1 MKQEYYVDKIEMAP
15 RQNNS
20 NGFAKFKLEGSL
32 NGTDWTLLGDSL
44 VFNPANK
51 SFQEF
56 SITPQPL
63 QYIKITMLEGRTPSL
78 TSTHL
83 GEVNV
88 YKY

>member
-63 QYIKITMLEGRTPSL
+63 QYIKNHYVGRKNAIAYINSL
-78 TSTHL
+78 RRS
-83 GEVNV
+83 ECI
-88 YKY
+88 